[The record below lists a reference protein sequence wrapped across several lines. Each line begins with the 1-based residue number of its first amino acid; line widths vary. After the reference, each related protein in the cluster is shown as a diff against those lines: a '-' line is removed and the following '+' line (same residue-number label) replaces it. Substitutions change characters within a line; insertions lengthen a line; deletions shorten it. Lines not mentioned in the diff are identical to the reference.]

1 MKFKI
6 ENMSEL
12 TDSRQVMESKPN
24 KFIPI
29 FIGLTLTILII
40 SFIWLWFIE
49 KEEIIKVSGII
60 SPIDQIQTISN
71 EVSGTVKNINF
82 KNGDSIKKGDIIYS
96 LDDSN
101 LIAQKENLIIQKES
115 LVSTNEKF
123 DKFINCI
130 NDNVNYFKENEEKEF
145 YYKYKNY
152 EIANKVSSTE
162 QISLINSKNEI
173 NNKINEINALKKS
186 IEENIDYTYEGS
198 IYKEQYN
205 NYQISKN
212 DLEDKIKQLNQDL
225 LEAENNDEKNI
236 IEQIKDEIKS
246 NETAIKK
253 LKSDITLQINTSKNE
268 FNNEINSIN
277 NNIKKIEE
285 NNSILKEKN
294 KYDTLSQIEEQKSLN
309 NSKINEIDASIKEI
323 NINIEK
329 CCVRAQIN
337 GKINITNELQLG
349 TIVQNG
355 FILGKIIPDS
365 NNLQVKLIIPD
376 KDISKLKINK
386 AIKYNITS
394 LPYTEFGFIDG
405 KLKSLSVDS
414 NIDENTGLIYYTG
427 IGTLEKNNVI
437 SYTGNKFDIKFGMS
451 CEAQIIIKKKK
462 MLYYLLEKL
471 NIQIN

>member
-285 NNSILKEKN
+285 NNSILKEK
-294 KYDTLSQIEEQKSLN
+294 
-309 NSKINEIDASIKEI
+309 INM
-323 NINIEK
+323 
-329 CCVRAQIN
+329 
-337 GKINITNELQLG
+337 THY
-349 TIVQNG
+349 
-355 FILGKIIPDS
+355 
-365 NNLQVKLIIPD
+365 
-376 KDISKLKINK
+376 LK
-386 AIKYNITS
+386 
-394 LPYTEFGFIDG
+394 
-405 KLKSLSVDS
+405 
-414 NIDENTGLIYYTG
+414 
-427 IGTLEKNNVI
+427 
-437 SYTGNKFDIKFGMS
+437 
-451 CEAQIIIKKKK
+451 
-462 MLYYLLEKL
+462 
-471 NIQIN
+471 